1 MVEFVTEPYSAM
13 DREGHGIP
21 YRSKSAKLEDPII
34 PIKELGQTVPENDPS
49 GRMKNVVQNVQ
60 AAMRAGAGV
69 IQLVMTV
76 PHNSPIGGGFKSHG
90 KEVREALR
98 DVIVANKAMFA
109 GVEMPTSSLTNLS
122 GINLQKATFSDEDQ
136 RKNLEEVKDAI
147 KFVSE
152 VAGGGGVDLVA
163 FESPRTLAEKPD
175 WYGDKWGSKIQ
186 TPLQDEI
193 FLVDDRTLTIHRFP
207 KDGLPSPENP
217 KEIWKWENYVE
228 YAKKKSKEEGKEI
241 SPLDLYKETIFERQ
255 VTMAKREVERRSLEK
270 EEFEAR
276 RDRAKDIME
285 TGSTPEAREKAKKEF
300 DRFKRIVEAEQDYI
314 HEQERTIT
322 EHEERKIHLKPIVDI
337 AKQRAIDGYAKAGLV
352 AMNETHKEHL
362 KKPIYVGPEI
372 GWPEYWGSHPDEFI
386 ELVQGSRDK
395 MAKELQNK
403 GYSKSEA
410 IKESKQHIKGLFD
423 TGHMG
428 MWLQNFMPEEP
439 DFEKRTKEFN
449 KWYGE
454 QVDKLIK
461 ADIIGSIQVVDS
473 KSGAHA
479 HLPAGQGILPVVDA
493 VKKFKKAGFTG
504 FIVSE
509 GHEEERSGEGRILLK
524 TWEAFDAKLTGS
536 YGPPMQG
543 TQTWGN
549 AYNSSLQHSYAPKM
563 MFGSYTPPF
572 GEYKPWSE
580 IPFE

>member
-13 DREGHGIP
+13 DREGH
-21 YRSKSAKLEDPII
+21 RSKAGRLEEPII
-34 PIKELGQTVPENDPS
+34 PIKELGQTVPETDPS
-49 GRMKNVVQNVQ
+49 GRMRNVVQTVQ
-60 AAMRAGAGV
+60 AAMRAGSGV
-69 IQLVMTV
+69 IQLVMTA

-90 KEVREALR
+90 KEVRQAIK
-98 DVIVANKAMFA
+98 DVIAANNALFA

-163 FESPRTLAEKPD
+163 FESPRTLAEKPE

-186 TPLQDEI
+186 TPVQDEI
-193 FLVDDRTLTIHRFP
+193 FLVDDRTQTIHRFP
-207 KDGLPSPENP
+207 KDGLPSPPGEDP
-217 KEIWKWENYVE
+217 RAIWKWDDYVE
-228 YAKKKSKEEGKEI
+228 HAKKKSKEEGKEI
-241 SPLDLYKETIFERQ
+241 SPLDLYKEAIFGRQ
-255 VTMAKREVERRSLEK
+255 TTMAKREVERRSLEIDEFNNQINQLEESLPNITNQKKK
-270 EEFEAR
+270 EEV
-276 RDRAKDIME
+276 E
-285 TGSTPEAREKAKKEF
+285 TKL
-300 DRFKRIVEAEQDYI
+300 KRLRTVVAAETDYI

-322 EHEERKIHLKPIVDI
+322 EHEERKVHLKPIVDI
-337 AKQRAIDGYAKAGLV
+337 AKQRATDGYAKAGLV
-352 AMNETHKEHL
+352 AMNETHKQNL

-386 ELVQGSRDK
+386 ELVKGSREK
-395 MAKELQNK
+395 MAKELENK
-403 GYSKSEA
+403 GYTKSEA
-410 IKESKQHIKGLFD
+410 VKEAKQHIKGLFD

-439 DFEKRTKEFN
+439 DFDKRVKEFN
-449 KWYGE
+449 KWYNE

-479 HLPAGQGILPVVDA
+479 HLPAGQGVLPVVEA

-509 GHEEERSGEGRILLK
+509 GHEEERAGEGRILLK
-524 TWEAFDAKLTGS
+524 TWEAFDARLTGS

-549 AYNSSLQHSYAPKM
+549 AYNSSLQNSYAPKM